1 MQANAIESTHE
12 SYQQAEAKAEVK
24 AEASLQTPESKG
36 AKESKR
42 ARANVCEAA

>member
-24 AEASLQTPESKG
+24 AEAAAQQP
-36 AKESKR
+36 
-42 ARANVCEAA
+42 NEADETCATT